1 MRFAIYGSGGVGG
14 YYGACLAKAGHE
26 VLFIARG
33 EHLAAMQSRG
43 LVVESIDGDFSLPEV
58 RAAAGPDSGF
68 IADVV
73 IVGVKAW
80 QIKAMADSLSVMMDE
95 NSVVLPLQNGVDASR
110 LLAEGVGTERV
121 VGGLCRIFSRITAP
135 GAIHHFAGKTT
146 IGFGELDGQV
156 TERCKRLEQVLK
168 DTPGIEVYFTTSI
181 VAEFWRKVLLF
192 APLSGV
198 GTVTRTPIGTFRVFP
213 ETRTI
218 LTNTIRE
225 IVALSETEN
234 VGLTE
239 ADVAWALEAIDA
251 VSPDSTS
258 SMQRDLLAG
267 RPSELHAVLGA
278 LVARS
283 EKTGVPAPTL
293 TLLYHS
299 LIPSEALSRGD
310 VDLPRLM
317 VSQEPNGTDF

>member
-95 NSVVLPLQNGVDASR
+95 NSVVLPLQNGGDASR

-121 VGGLCRIFSRITAP
+121 MGGLCRIFSRITAP

-156 TERCKRLEQVLK
+156 TDRCKRLAQVGELGVTGLGVTGLGC
-168 DTPGIEVYFTTSI
+168 DG
-181 VAEFWRKVLLF
+181 LLF
-192 APLSGV
+192 QTGHLGFTSAGGGDL
-198 GTVTRTPIGTFRVFP
+198 FF
-213 ETRTI
+213 
-218 LTNTIRE
+218 
-225 IVALSETEN
+225 
-234 VGLTE
+234 GLCGF
-239 ADVAWALEAIDA
+239 ALEA
-251 VSPDSTS
+251 
-258 SMQRDLLAG
+258 RDFLLGRRPSLFLGLAG
-267 RPSELHAVLGA
+267 LL
-278 LVARS
+278 LL
-283 EKTGVPAPTL
+283 TGQTRDFSFAG
-293 TLLYHS
+293 LL
-299 LIPSEALSRGD
+299 LRF
-310 VDLPRLM
+310 RLA
-317 VSQEPNGTDF
+317 GGG